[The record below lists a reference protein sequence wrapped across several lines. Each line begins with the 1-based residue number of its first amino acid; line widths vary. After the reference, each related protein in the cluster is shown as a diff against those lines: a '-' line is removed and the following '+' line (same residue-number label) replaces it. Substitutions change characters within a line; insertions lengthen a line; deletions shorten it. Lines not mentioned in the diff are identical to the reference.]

1 MDEGESISK
10 EMEPLPGGGG
20 GAPDLCFTPSIHHIT
35 EDARKLLRPPG
46 SLASDRLS
54 SQPAQC
60 GGGGGG
66 ISKHKSTEGKLCEVP
81 TEHTLSGQGD
91 C

>member
-1 MDEGESISK
+1 MKGRVSARKWSHFLD
-10 EMEPLPGGGG
+10 GGG

-66 ISKHKSTEGKLCEVP
+66 AGNQQAHKHKRKVV
-81 TEHTLSGQGD
+81 
-91 C
+91 